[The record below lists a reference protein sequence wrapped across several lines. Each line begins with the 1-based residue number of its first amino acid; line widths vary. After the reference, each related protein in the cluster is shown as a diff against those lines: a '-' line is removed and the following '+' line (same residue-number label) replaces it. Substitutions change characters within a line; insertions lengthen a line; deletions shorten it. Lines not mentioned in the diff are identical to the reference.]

1 MSLKLKMKKRRW
13 ENKKKKVNMLF
24 GPVPNQFGPLPML
37 SPPAH
42 RHRARTHWRVGP
54 TCRFPGQLRTHP
66 RALICITVKP
76 GPYVSQGAS
85 LFLSPHGLQV
95 GPACHL
101 YPFPLLR
108 CACFVSA
115 PTTAGFRAGC
125 ANNARSASLARGLT
139 DQRGPV
145 SRHRAVG
152 LLLGRGFRGA
162 RSVCANR
169 GVRCGRLGPF
179 LRDYKVV
186 GLGPVPPIPRSPSS
200 TS

>member
-13 ENKKKKVNMLF
+13 ENKKKKVKMLF

-66 RALICITVKP
+66 CALICITVKP

-101 YPFPLLR
+101 YLFPLLR
-108 CACFVSA
+108 CVCFVSTSTTRA
-115 PTTAGFRAGC
+115 PYAAYFLASRELGHDPDSVGSVDKSRAH
-125 ANNARSASLARGLT
+125 A
-139 DQRGPV
+139 
-145 SRHRAVG
+145 
-152 LLLGRGFRGA
+152 LLLPYPL
-162 RSVCANR
+162 S
-169 GVRCGRLGPF
+169 
-179 LRDYKVV
+179 
-186 GLGPVPPIPRSPSS
+186 
-200 TS
+200 